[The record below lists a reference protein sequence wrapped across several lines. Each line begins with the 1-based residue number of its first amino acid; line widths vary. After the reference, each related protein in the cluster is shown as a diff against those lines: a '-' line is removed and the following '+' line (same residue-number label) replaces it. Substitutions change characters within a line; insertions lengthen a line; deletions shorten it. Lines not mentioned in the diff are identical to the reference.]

1 MSQKTVKVALITG
14 YLGAGKTTL
23 LNHILSNDE
32 GIRAAVIVNDIG
44 EVNVDADLIA
54 RGGIV
59 TQENS
64 NLVPLT
70 NGCICCTLRDDLAKQ
85 LTDLAKMEQ
94 FDYIII
100 EASGICEPIPIAQT
114 IADICEESTEDGL
127 PMVLDNII
135 AVVDCARM
143 HDEFEDG
150 RSLMKESVEEE
161 DIENL
166 LIQQLEFCNTVLL
179 NKVDTVTKEQL
190 GELKAI
196 VRALQTK
203 AVIIEANYAK
213 VKIADVLNT
222 GRFDLESAMQSAGW
236 IEAIQSDGS
245 EPKDGRHDDDDED
258 EEHGHHHHDDD
269 DDDDDEH
276 DHHDDDDDEHDH
288 HHHDDDDDDDDDE
301 HDHHHHDDDDEHDH
315 HHHDN
320 DDDEHHEA
328 KKGHGHHHHHHHH
341 HHNEDESQQVLEYGI
356 GSFVYFRRKP
366 FVREKLVEL
375 AQKWPRAIIRCKGMV
390 WYKEDPSMSYI
401 FEQAGH
407 LIQEMPSGR
416 FLASADPASIRRVL
430 AKYPKVREMWDEKYG
445 DRMQKLVFIGQ
456 NMDQKAIEKA
466 LDDCLTD

>member
-1 MSQKTVKVALITG
+1 MRKKEPVKIALITG

-44 EVNVDADLIA
+44 EVNVDAELIA
-54 RGGIV
+54 KGGVV

-70 NGCICCTLRDDLAKQ
+70 NGCICCTLRDDLATQ
-85 LTDLAKMEQ
+85 LRDLAKTGK

-127 PMVLDNII
+127 PMMLDNII
-135 AVVDCARM
+135 AVVDCARV

-150 RSLMKESVEEE
+150 RSLLKDSYEEE

-179 NKVDTVTKEQL
+179 NKVDTVDEYQL

-196 VRALQTK
+196 VKSLQTK

-222 GRFDLESAMQSAGW
+222 GRFDLESSMESAGW
-236 IEAIQSDGS
+236 IEAIQNADI
-245 EPKDGRHDDDDED
+245 EDHDHDDDDDDDED
-258 EEHGHHHHDDD
+258 EHEHHHHHDDDDDDDEHEHHHHDDD
-269 DDDDDEH
+269 DDDDD
-276 DHHDDDDDEHDH
+276 HHE
-288 HHHDDDDDDDDDE
+288 
-301 HDHHHHDDDDEHDH
+301 
-315 HHHDN
+315 
-320 DDDEHHEA
+320 EHH
-328 KKGHGHHHHHHHH
+328 GHGHHHHHHHH
-341 HHNEDESQQVLEYGI
+341 HHNADVSYQVEEYGI
-356 GSFVYFRRKP
+356 GSFVYFRRRP
-366 FVREKLVEL
+366 FDRDKLVSL
-375 AQKWPRAIIRCKGMV
+375 AEKWPRSIIRCKGMV
-390 WYKEDPSMSYI
+390 WYKQDPSMSYI

-407 LIQEMPSGR
+407 LIQEMQSGR
-416 FLASADPASIRRVL
+416 FLASADQASIERVL
-430 AKYPKVREMWDEKYG
+430 AKYPEVRKMWDEKYG

-456 NMDQKAIEKA
+456 NMDRKEIERE
-466 LDDCLTD
+466 LDECLVD

>member
-1 MSQKTVKVALITG
+1 MRKKEPVKIALITG

-44 EVNVDADLIA
+44 EVNVDAELIA
-54 RGGIV
+54 KGGVV

-70 NGCICCTLRDDLAKQ
+70 NGCICCTLRDDLATQ
-85 LTDLAKMEQ
+85 LRDLAKTGK

-127 PMVLDNII
+127 PMMLDNII

-150 RSLMKESVEEE
+150 RSLLKDSYEEE

-179 NKVDTVTKEQL
+179 NKVDTVDEYQL

-196 VRALQTK
+196 VKSLQTK

-222 GRFDLESAMQSAGW
+222 GRFDLESSMESAGW
-236 IEAIQSDGS
+236 IEAIQNADI
-245 EPKDGRHDDDDED
+245 EDHD
-258 EEHGHHHHDDD
+258 HDDD
-269 DDDDDEH
+269 DDDDEDEH
-276 DHHDDDDDEHDH
+276 EHHHHHDHGDDDDEDEHEHH
-288 HHHDDDDDDDDDE
+288 HHHDDDDDDDDDD
-301 HDHHHHDDDDEHDH
+301 DHHE
-315 HHHDN
+315 
-320 DDDEHHEA
+320 EHH
-328 KKGHGHHHHHHHH
+328 GHGHHHHHHHH
-341 HHNEDESQQVLEYGI
+341 NADVSYQVEEYGI
-356 GSFVYFRRKP
+356 GSFVYFRRRP
-366 FVREKLVEL
+366 FDRDKLVSL
-375 AQKWPRAIIRCKGMV
+375 AEKWPRSIIRCKGMV
-390 WYKEDPSMSYI
+390 WYKQDPSMSYI

-407 LIQEMPSGR
+407 LIQEMQSGR
-416 FLASADPASIRRVL
+416 FLASADQASIERVL
-430 AKYPKVREMWDEKYG
+430 AKYPEVRKMWDEKYG

-456 NMDQKAIEKA
+456 NMDRKEIERE
-466 LDDCLTD
+466 LDECLVD

>member
-1 MSQKTVKVALITG
+1 MRKKEPVKIALITG

-44 EVNVDADLIA
+44 EVNVDAELIA
-54 RGGIV
+54 KGGVV

-70 NGCICCTLRDDLAKQ
+70 NGCICCTLRDDLATQ
-85 LTDLAKMEQ
+85 LRDLAKTGK

-127 PMVLDNII
+127 PMMLDNII

-150 RSLMKESVEEE
+150 RSLLKDSYEEE

-179 NKVDTVTKEQL
+179 NKVDTVDEYQL

-196 VRALQTK
+196 VKSLQTK

-222 GRFDLESAMQSAGW
+222 GRFDLESSMESAGW
-236 IEAIQSDGS
+236 IEAIQNADI
-245 EPKDGRHDDDDED
+245 EDHDHDDDDDDDED
-258 EEHGHHHHDDD
+258 EHEHHHHHDDDDDEDEHEHHHHDDD
-269 DDDDDEH
+269 DDDDD
-276 DHHDDDDDEHDH
+276 
-288 HHHDDDDDDDDDE
+288 
-301 HDHHHHDDDDEHDH
+301 
-315 HHHDN
+315 
-320 DDDEHHEA
+320 HHEEH
-328 KKGHGHHHHHHHH
+328 HGHHHHHHHH
-341 HHNEDESQQVLEYGI
+341 HHNADVSYQVEEYGI
-356 GSFVYFRRKP
+356 GSFVYFRRRP
-366 FVREKLVEL
+366 FDRDKLVSL
-375 AQKWPRAIIRCKGMV
+375 AEKWPRSIIRCKGMV
-390 WYKEDPSMSYI
+390 WYKQDPSMSYI

-407 LIQEMPSGR
+407 LIQEMQSGR
-416 FLASADPASIRRVL
+416 FLASADQASIERVL
-430 AKYPKVREMWDEKYG
+430 AKYPEVRKMWDEKYG

-456 NMDQKAIEKA
+456 NMDRKEIERE
-466 LDDCLTD
+466 LDECLVD

>member
-1 MSQKTVKVALITG
+1 MRKKEPVKIALITG

-44 EVNVDADLIA
+44 EVNVDAELIA
-54 RGGIV
+54 KGGVV

-70 NGCICCTLRDDLAKQ
+70 NGCICCTLRDDLATQ
-85 LTDLAKMEQ
+85 LRDLAKTGK

-127 PMVLDNII
+127 PMMLDNII

-150 RSLMKESVEEE
+150 RSLLKDSYEEE

-179 NKVDTVTKEQL
+179 NKVDTVDEYQL

-196 VRALQTK
+196 VKSLQTK

-222 GRFDLESAMQSAGW
+222 GRFDLESSMESAGW
-236 IEAIQSDGS
+236 IEAIQNADI
-245 EPKDGRHDDDDED
+245 EDHDHDDDDDDDED
-258 EEHGHHHHDDD
+258 EHEHHHHHDDD
-269 DDDDDEH
+269 DDEDEH
-276 DHHDDDDDEHDH
+276 EHHHHHDHDDDDDEDEHEHH
-288 HHHDDDDDDDDDE
+288 HHHDDDDDDDDDD
-301 HDHHHHDDDDEHDH
+301 DHHE
-315 HHHDN
+315 
-320 DDDEHHEA
+320 EHH
-328 KKGHGHHHHHHHH
+328 GHGHHHHHHHH
-341 HHNEDESQQVLEYGI
+341 NADVSYQVEEYGI
-356 GSFVYFRRKP
+356 GSFVYFRRRP
-366 FVREKLVEL
+366 FDRDKLVSL
-375 AQKWPRAIIRCKGMV
+375 AEKWPRSIIRCKGMV
-390 WYKEDPSMSYI
+390 WYKQDPSMSYI

-407 LIQEMPSGR
+407 LIQEMQSGR
-416 FLASADPASIRRVL
+416 FLASADQASIERVL
-430 AKYPKVREMWDEKYG
+430 AKYPEVRKMWDEKYG

-456 NMDQKAIEKA
+456 NMDRKEIERE
-466 LDDCLTD
+466 LDECLVD

>member
-1 MSQKTVKVALITG
+1 MAKNTVKIALITG

-44 EVNVDADLIA
+44 EVNVDADLIEK
-54 RGGIV
+54 GGIV

-70 NGCICCTLRDDLAKQ
+70 NGCICCTLRNDLATQ
-85 LTDLAKMEQ
+85 LQELAAAEKY
-94 FDYIII
+94 DYIII

-150 RSLMKESVEEE
+150 RSLLKDTYEEE

-166 LIQQLEFCNTVLL
+166 LIQQLEFCNTVLM
-179 NKVDTVTKEQL
+179 NKVDTVDEYQL

-196 VRALQTK
+196 IRSLQTN

-213 VKIADVLNT
+213 VAISDVLNT
-222 GRFDLESAMQSAGW
+222 GRFDLEKSMESAGW
-236 IEAIQSDGS
+236 IEAIQHSDD
-245 EPKDGRHDDDDED
+245 EEDEHDEHHDDDDDD
-258 EEHGHHHHDDD
+258 EHEHHHHHDDD
-269 DDDDDEH
+269 DDDDEH
-276 DHHDDDDDEHDH
+276 EHH

-301 HDHHHHDDDDEHDH
+301 HEHHHHDDD
-315 HHHDN
+315 
-320 DDDEHHEA
+320 EA
-328 KKGHGHHHHHHHH
+328 EKPHKGGHHHHHHHH
-341 HHNEDESQQVLEYGI
+341 HHHNADASYQVEEYGI
-356 GSFVYFRRKP
+356 GSFVYFRRRP
-366 FVREKLVEL
+366 FDRSKIIAL
-375 AQKWPRAIIRCKGMV
+375 AEKWPRAIIRCKGMI
-390 WYKEDPSMSYI
+390 WYKEEPDMSYI

-407 LIQEMPSGR
+407 MIQEMQSGR
-416 FLASADPASIRRVL
+416 FLASADQASIDRVL
-430 AKYPKVREMWDEKYG
+430 EKYPQVRQMWDPKYG

-456 NMDQKAIEKA
+456 NMDRKEIEA
-466 LDDCLTD
+466 QLDACLVD

>member
-1 MSQKTVKVALITG
+1 MRKKEPVKIALITG

-44 EVNVDADLIA
+44 EVNVDAELIA
-54 RGGIV
+54 KGGVV

-70 NGCICCTLRDDLAKQ
+70 NGCICCTLRDDLATQ
-85 LTDLAKMEQ
+85 LRDLAKTGK

-127 PMVLDNII
+127 PMMLDNII

-150 RSLMKESVEEE
+150 RSLLKDSYEEE

-179 NKVDTVTKEQL
+179 NKVDTVDEYQL

-196 VRALQTK
+196 VKSLQTK

-222 GRFDLESAMQSAGW
+222 GRFDLESSMESAGW
-236 IEAIQSDGS
+236 IEAIQNADI
-245 EPKDGRHDDDDED
+245 EDHDHDDDDDDDED
-258 EEHGHHHHDDD
+258 EHEHHHHDDD
-269 DDDDDEH
+269 DDDDEH
-276 DHHDDDDDEHDH
+276 EHHHHHDHDDDDDEDEHEHH
-288 HHHDDDDDDDDDE
+288 HHHDDDDDDDDDD
-301 HDHHHHDDDDEHDH
+301 DHHE
-315 HHHDN
+315 
-320 DDDEHHEA
+320 EHH
-328 KKGHGHHHHHHHH
+328 GHGHHHHHHHH
-341 HHNEDESQQVLEYGI
+341 NADVSYQVEEYGI
-356 GSFVYFRRKP
+356 GSFVYFRRRP
-366 FVREKLVEL
+366 FDRDKLVSL
-375 AQKWPRAIIRCKGMV
+375 AEKWPRSIIRCKGMV
-390 WYKEDPSMSYI
+390 WYKQDPSMSYI

-407 LIQEMPSGR
+407 LIQEMQSGR
-416 FLASADPASIRRVL
+416 FLASADQASIERVL
-430 AKYPKVREMWDEKYG
+430 AKYPEVRKMWDEKYG

-456 NMDQKAIEKA
+456 NMDRKEIERE
-466 LDDCLTD
+466 LDECLVD

>member
-1 MSQKTVKVALITG
+1 MAKNTVKIALITG

-54 RGGIV
+54 RGGVV

-70 NGCICCTLRDDLAKQ
+70 NGCICCTLREDLASQ
-85 LTDLAKMEQ
+85 LRELAITEKY
-94 FDYIII
+94 DYIII

-127 PMVLDNII
+127 PMTLDNII

-150 RSLMKESVEEE
+150 RSLLKDTYEEE

-166 LIQQLEFCNTVLL
+166 LIQQLEFCNTVLM
-179 NKVDTVTKEQL
+179 NKVDTVDEYQL

-196 VRALQTK
+196 IRSLQTS

-213 VKIADVLNT
+213 VAIADVLNT
-222 GRFDLESAMQSAGW
+222 GRFDLEKSMESAGW
-236 IEAIQSDGS
+236 IEAIQQSD
-245 EPKDGRHDDDDED
+245 DDDDED
-258 EEHGHHHHDDD
+258 EHE
-269 DDDDDEH
+269 
-276 DHHDDDDDEHDH
+276 
-288 HHHDDDDDDDDDE
+288 
-301 HDHHHHDDDDEHDH
+301 HHHHDDDDEHEH
-315 HHHDN
+315 HHHD
-320 DDDEHHEA
+320 DDDEDEDEHHHDDDHEEEG
-328 KKGHGHHHHHHHH
+328 GHHRGGHHHHHHHH
-341 HHNEDESQQVLEYGI
+341 HHNSDASYQVEEYGI
-356 GSFVYFRRKP
+356 GSFVYFRRRP
-366 FVREKLVEL
+366 FDRNKIIAL
-375 AQKWPRAIIRCKGMV
+375 AEKWPRAIIRCKGMI
-390 WYKEDPSMSYI
+390 WYKEEPDMSYI

-407 LIQEMPSGR
+407 MIQEMQSGR
-416 FLASADPASIRRVL
+416 FLASADQASIDRVL
-430 AKYPKVREMWDEKYG
+430 EKYPQVRQMWDPKYG

-456 NMDQKAIEKA
+456 NMDRREIEA
-466 LDDCLTD
+466 QLDACLVD

>member
-1 MSQKTVKVALITG
+1 MRKKEPVKIALITG

-44 EVNVDADLIA
+44 EVNVDAELIA
-54 RGGIV
+54 KGGVV

-70 NGCICCTLRDDLAKQ
+70 NGCICCTLRDDLATQ
-85 LTDLAKMEQ
+85 LRDLAKTGK

-127 PMVLDNII
+127 PMMLDNII

-150 RSLMKESVEEE
+150 RSLLKDSYEEE

-179 NKVDTVTKEQL
+179 NKVDTVDEYQL

-196 VRALQTK
+196 VKSLQTK

-222 GRFDLESAMQSAGW
+222 GRFDLESSMESAGW
-236 IEAIQSDGS
+236 IEAIQNADI
-245 EPKDGRHDDDDED
+245 EEHDHDDDDDDDDED
-258 EEHGHHHHDDD
+258 EHEHHHHHDDDDDEDEHEHHHHHDDDDDDDEHEHHHHDDD
-269 DDDDDEH
+269 DDDDD
-276 DHHDDDDDEHDH
+276 HHE
-288 HHHDDDDDDDDDE
+288 
-301 HDHHHHDDDDEHDH
+301 
-315 HHHDN
+315 
-320 DDDEHHEA
+320 EHH
-328 KKGHGHHHHHHHH
+328 GHGHHHHHHHH
-341 HHNEDESQQVLEYGI
+341 HHNADVSYQVEEYGI
-356 GSFVYFRRKP
+356 GSFVYFRRRP
-366 FVREKLVEL
+366 FDRDKLVSL
-375 AQKWPRAIIRCKGMV
+375 AEKWPRSIIRCKGMV
-390 WYKEDPSMSYI
+390 WYKQDPSMSYI

-407 LIQEMPSGR
+407 LIQEMQSGR
-416 FLASADPASIRRVL
+416 FLASADQASIERVL
-430 AKYPKVREMWDEKYG
+430 AKYPEVRKMWDEKYG

-456 NMDQKAIEKA
+456 NMDRKEIERE
-466 LDDCLTD
+466 LDECLVD

>member
-1 MSQKTVKVALITG
+1 MRKKEPVKIALITG

-44 EVNVDADLIA
+44 EVNVDAELIA
-54 RGGIV
+54 KGGVV

-70 NGCICCTLRDDLAKQ
+70 NGCICCTLRDDLATQ
-85 LTDLAKMEQ
+85 LRDLAKTGK

-127 PMVLDNII
+127 PMMLDNII

-150 RSLMKESVEEE
+150 RSLLKDSYEEE

-179 NKVDTVTKEQL
+179 NKVDTVDEYQL

-196 VRALQTK
+196 VKSLQTK

-222 GRFDLESAMQSAGW
+222 GRFDLESSMESAGW
-236 IEAIQSDGS
+236 IEAIQNADI
-245 EPKDGRHDDDDED
+245 EDHD
-258 EEHGHHHHDDD
+258 HDDD
-269 DDDDDEH
+269 DDDDEDEH
-276 DHHDDDDDEHDH
+276 EHHHHHDHDDDDDEDEHEHH
-288 HHHDDDDDDDDDE
+288 HHHDDDDDDDDDD
-301 HDHHHHDDDDEHDH
+301 DHHE
-315 HHHDN
+315 
-320 DDDEHHEA
+320 EHH
-328 KKGHGHHHHHHHH
+328 GHGHHHHHHHH
-341 HHNEDESQQVLEYGI
+341 HHNADVSYQVEEYGI
-356 GSFVYFRRKP
+356 GSFVYFRRRP
-366 FVREKLVEL
+366 FDRDKLVSL
-375 AQKWPRAIIRCKGMV
+375 AEKWPRSIIRCKGMV
-390 WYKEDPSMSYI
+390 WYKQDPSMSYI

-407 LIQEMPSGR
+407 LIQEMQSGR
-416 FLASADPASIRRVL
+416 FLASADQASIERVL
-430 AKYPKVREMWDEKYG
+430 AKYPEVRKMWDEKYG

-456 NMDQKAIEKA
+456 NMDRKEIERE
-466 LDDCLTD
+466 LDECLVD

>member
-1 MSQKTVKVALITG
+1 MRKKEPVKIALITG

-44 EVNVDADLIA
+44 EVNVDAELIA
-54 RGGIV
+54 KGGVV

-70 NGCICCTLRDDLAKQ
+70 NGCICCTLRDDLATQ
-85 LTDLAKMEQ
+85 LRDLAKTGK

-127 PMVLDNII
+127 PMMLDNII

-150 RSLMKESVEEE
+150 RSLLKDSYEEE

-179 NKVDTVTKEQL
+179 NKVDTVDEYQL

-196 VRALQTK
+196 VKSLQTK

-222 GRFDLESAMQSAGW
+222 GRFDLESSMESAGW
-236 IEAIQSDGS
+236 IEAIQNADI
-245 EPKDGRHDDDDED
+245 EEHDHDDDDDDDDED
-258 EEHGHHHHDDD
+258 EHEHHHHHDDDDDDDEHEHHHHDDD
-269 DDDDDEH
+269 DDDDD
-276 DHHDDDDDEHDH
+276 HHE
-288 HHHDDDDDDDDDE
+288 
-301 HDHHHHDDDDEHDH
+301 
-315 HHHDN
+315 
-320 DDDEHHEA
+320 EHH
-328 KKGHGHHHHHHHH
+328 GHGHHHHHHHH
-341 HHNEDESQQVLEYGI
+341 NADVSYQVEEYGI
-356 GSFVYFRRKP
+356 GSFVYFRRRP
-366 FVREKLVEL
+366 FDRDKLVSL
-375 AQKWPRAIIRCKGMV
+375 AEKWPRSIIRCKGMV
-390 WYKEDPSMSYI
+390 WYKQDPSMSYI

-407 LIQEMPSGR
+407 LIQEMQSGR
-416 FLASADPASIRRVL
+416 FLASADQASIERVL
-430 AKYPKVREMWDEKYG
+430 AKYPEVRKMWDEKYG

-456 NMDQKAIEKA
+456 NMDRKEIERE
-466 LDDCLTD
+466 LDECLVD

>member
-1 MSQKTVKVALITG
+1 MRKKEPVKIALITG

-44 EVNVDADLIA
+44 EVNVDAELIA
-54 RGGIV
+54 KGGVV

-70 NGCICCTLRDDLAKQ
+70 NGCICCTLRDDLATQ
-85 LTDLAKMEQ
+85 LRDLAKTGK

-127 PMVLDNII
+127 PMMLDNII

-150 RSLMKESVEEE
+150 RSLLKDSYEEE

-179 NKVDTVTKEQL
+179 NKVDTVDEYQL

-196 VRALQTK
+196 VKSLQTK

-222 GRFDLESAMQSAGW
+222 GRFDLESSMESAGW
-236 IEAIQSDGS
+236 IEAIQNADI
-245 EPKDGRHDDDDED
+245 EEHDHDDDDED
-258 EEHGHHHHDDD
+258 EHEHHHHHDD
-269 DDDDDEH
+269 EN
-276 DHHDDDDDEHDH
+276 E
-288 HHHDDDDDDDDDE
+288 
-301 HDHHHHDDDDEHDH
+301 
-315 HHHDN
+315 
-320 DDDEHHEA
+320 
-328 KKGHGHHHHHHHH
+328 HGHHHHHHHDH
-341 HHNEDESQQVLEYGI
+341 EGGEVEEYGI
-356 GSFVYFRRKP
+356 GTFVYYRR
-366 FVREKLVEL
+366 
-375 AQKWPRAIIRCKGMV
+375 
-390 WYKEDPSMSYI
+390 
-401 FEQAGH
+401 
-407 LIQEMPSGR
+407 
-416 FLASADPASIRRVL
+416 
-430 AKYPKVREMWDEKYG
+430 
-445 DRMQKLVFIGQ
+445 
-456 NMDQKAIEKA
+456 
-466 LDDCLTD
+466 

>member
-245 EPKDGRHDDDDED
+245 EPKDGRHDDDDDDED

-269 DDDDDEH
+269 DDDEH
-276 DHHDDDDDEHDH
+276 D
-288 HHHDDDDDDDDDE
+288 HHDDDDDDDDDE
-301 HDHHHHDDDDEHDH
+301 HDHHHH
-315 HHHDN
+315 

>member
-1 MSQKTVKVALITG
+1 MKRKEPVKIALITG

-23 LNHILSNDE
+23 LNHILNNDE

-54 RGGIV
+54 RGGVV

-70 NGCICCTLRDDLAKQ
+70 NGCICCTLRDDLATQ
-85 LTDLAKMEQ
+85 LRDLAKTGK

-114 IADICEESTEDGL
+114 IADICEESTDDGL
-127 PMVLDNII
+127 PMMLDNII

-150 RSLMKESVEEE
+150 RSLMKDTYEEE

-179 NKVDTVTKEQL
+179 NKVDTVDEYQL

-196 VRALQTK
+196 VKSLQTK

-222 GRFDLESAMQSAGW
+222 GRFDLEKSMESAGW
-236 IEAIQSDGS
+236 IEAIQNADT
-245 EPKDGRHDDDDED
+245 EDRDHDDDDDDD
-258 EEHGHHHHDDD
+258 EHEHHHHHHDDD

-276 DHHDDDDDEHDH
+276 EHH
-288 HHHDDDDDDDDDE
+288 HHHDDDDDDDDDDE
-301 HDHHHHDDDDEHDH
+301 HEHHHDEEEH
-315 HHHDN
+315 
-320 DDDEHHEA
+320 
-328 KKGHGHHHHHHHH
+328 KGHHGHHHHHHHH
-341 HHNEDESQQVLEYGI
+341 HENASVSYQVEEYGI
-356 GSFVYFRRKP
+356 GSFVYFRRRP
-366 FVREKLVEL
+366 FDRDKLVSL
-375 AQKWPRAIIRCKGMV
+375 AEKWPRSIIRCKGMV
-390 WYKEDPSMSYI
+390 WYKQDPSMSYI

-407 LIQEMPSGR
+407 LIQEMQSGR
-416 FLASADPASIRRVL
+416 FLASADQASIERVL
-430 AKYPKVREMWDEKYG
+430 AKYPEVRKMWDEKYG

-456 NMDQKAIEKA
+456 NMDRAEIERE
-466 LDDCLTD
+466 LDECLVD

>member
-1 MSQKTVKVALITG
+1 MRKKEPVKIALITG

-44 EVNVDADLIA
+44 EVNVDAELIA
-54 RGGIV
+54 KGGVV

-70 NGCICCTLRDDLAKQ
+70 NGCICCTLRDDLATQ
-85 LTDLAKMEQ
+85 LRDLAKTGK

-127 PMVLDNII
+127 PMMLDNII

-150 RSLMKESVEEE
+150 RSLLKDSYEEE

-179 NKVDTVTKEQL
+179 NKVDTVDEYQL

-196 VRALQTK
+196 VKSLQTK

-222 GRFDLESAMQSAGW
+222 GRFDLESSMESAGW
-236 IEAIQSDGS
+236 IEAIQNADI
-245 EPKDGRHDDDDED
+245 EDHDHDDDDDDDED
-258 EEHGHHHHDDD
+258 EHEHHHHHDDDDDDDEHEHHHHHDDDDDDDEHEHHHHDDD
-269 DDDDDEH
+269 DDDDD
-276 DHHDDDDDEHDH
+276 HHE
-288 HHHDDDDDDDDDE
+288 
-301 HDHHHHDDDDEHDH
+301 
-315 HHHDN
+315 
-320 DDDEHHEA
+320 EHH
-328 KKGHGHHHHHHHH
+328 GHGHHHHHHHH
-341 HHNEDESQQVLEYGI
+341 HHNADVSYQVEEYGI
-356 GSFVYFRRKP
+356 GSFVYFRRRP
-366 FVREKLVEL
+366 FDRDKLVSL
-375 AQKWPRAIIRCKGMV
+375 AEKWPRSIIRCKGMV
-390 WYKEDPSMSYI
+390 WYKQDPSMSYI

-407 LIQEMPSGR
+407 LIQEMQSGR
-416 FLASADPASIRRVL
+416 FLASADQASIERVL
-430 AKYPKVREMWDEKYG
+430 AKYPEVRKMWDEKYG

-456 NMDQKAIEKA
+456 NMDRKEIERE
-466 LDDCLTD
+466 LDECLVD